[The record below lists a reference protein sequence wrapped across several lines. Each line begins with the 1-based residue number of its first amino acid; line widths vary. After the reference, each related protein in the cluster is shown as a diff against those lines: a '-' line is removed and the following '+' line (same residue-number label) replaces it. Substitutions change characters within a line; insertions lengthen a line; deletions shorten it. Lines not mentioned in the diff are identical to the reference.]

1 MKKIVSL
8 LLLSMWLV
16 ACDESPEAKQVRV
29 AERAV
34 DICHENLKNETDAGA
49 KAIIEG
55 SCRVLE
61 AEYEKLKHK

>member
-1 MKKIVSL
+1 M
-8 LLLSMWLV
+8 
-16 ACDESPEAKQVRV
+16 RV

-34 DICHENLKNETDAGA
+34 NMCHENLKNETVAGA

-55 SCRVLE
+55 SCKLLE